1 MWHVIKV
8 HISCFDDNIC
18 NFVVFSLLLHA
29 ELKTTMMTKRLIS
42 TVYMLTIA
50 VVLSWAQPNNT
61 GSYYAAA
68 DGKKGSELKTA
79 MCGIIN
85 GKYKGTQ
92 FKQIAYGSGYL
103 SGVWGAFKTTDVIA
117 NGDTIRDRYSNITHY
132 IVGDDQGSSSATEG
146 AGGYNREHSFP
157 KSWFNCGSNVPA
169 GPGTDMHHIYPTD
182 VTVNNHR
189 GNLPYGE
196 NKGEKW
202 KSSGGYSKV
211 GACTYDGFS
220 NDCFEPA
227 NEWKGDFAR
236 AYFYMVTC
244 YEANQPSW
252 SSEMLSKNTYPS
264 FKEWA
269 LNLLLKWARQDPVS
283 DIEIARNEAVCAIQ
297 HNRNPFIDYPGLEEY
312 IWGTMTGVE
321 FDYTNGQ
328 VTYVAVPTFS
338 PIGGTYTTT
347 QNVTLSCATNGAS
360 IYYSTDGT
368 TPSASSTLYEDA
380 ITISTTTTL
389 KVIAIKDNVS
399 SEVVEATYTIEAET
413 PIPSSD
419 TLVWESFSGYESGSD
434 GTTAIDENETRLDYD
449 SWSEFNY
456 VYFGGGGCG
465 KLGSSKNTGSMEATG
480 IQLSGN
486 GILTFKVKKYGSD
499 GGKLNVTITG
509 ATTTGDKQV
518 TPPDNW
524 TEYTVNLT
532 NANGNVGITFAT
544 SNKRAYIDDIK
555 LVSANIPGDVNND
568 GSINVTDVTALV
580 NIILGK
586 DSTAPYIYNHVSAD
600 VNNDGKVDVTDVTEL
615 VNMVLAGNSN

>member
-1 MWHVIKV
+1 M
-8 HISCFDDNIC
+8 
-18 NFVVFSLLLHA
+18 
-29 ELKTTMMTKRLIS
+29 MMTKRLIS
-42 TVYMLTIA
+42 TVYMLTMA
-50 VVLSWAQPNNT
+50 VALSWAQPNNT

-68 DGKKGSELKTA
+68 NGKKGSELKTA

-92 FKQIAYGSGYL
+92 FKQIAYGSGTL
-103 SGVWGAFKTTDVIA
+103 NGVWGAFATTDVLDD
-117 NGDTIRDRYSNITHY
+117 GKTIRDRYSNITHY
-132 IVGDDQGSSSATEG
+132 TVGDDQGSSSATEG
-146 AGGYNREHSFP
+146 TGGYNREHSFP
-157 KSWFNCGSNVPA
+157 KSWFGGSTNI
-169 GPGTDMHHIYPTD
+169 GPGTDLHHIYPTD
-182 VTVNNHR
+182 VMVNSHR

-196 NKGEKW
+196 NNGESW

-244 YEANQPSW
+244 YESDQPSW

-312 IWGTMTGVE
+312 IWGTMTNVE

-328 VTYVAVPTFS
+328 VTYVAPPTFS
-338 PIGGTYTTT
+338 PAGGTYTTT

-360 IYYSTDGT
+360 IYYTTDGT
-368 TPSASSTLYEDA
+368 TPSASSTPYESA

-389 KVIAIKDNVS
+389 KVIAIKEGVS
-399 SEVVEATYTIEAET
+399 SEVVEATFTIQPET
-413 PIPSSD
+413 PIPSND
-419 TLVWESFSGYESGSD
+419 TLVWESFSGYTGADGSQEINPSN
-434 GTTAIDENETRLDYD
+434 GKLDYD
-449 SWSEFNY
+449 KWTTFTK
-456 VYFGGGGCG
+456 VYFGQNGCG
-465 KLGSSKNTGSMEATG
+465 KLGSSSAKGSMEATG

-486 GILTFKVKKYGSD
+486 GVLTFKVKRYGSD
-499 GGKLNVTITG
+499 TGKLNVTITG
-509 ATTTGDKQV
+509 AMATGDKQV

-524 TEYTVNLT
+524 TEYTINLT
-532 NANGNVGITFAT
+532 NANGSVSLKFETT
-544 SNKRAYIDDIK
+544 KRAYIDDIK

-586 DSTAPYIYNHVSAD
+586 DNTAPYIYNHVSAD
-600 VNNDGKVDVTDVTEL
+600 VNNDKKVDITDVTEL
-615 VNMVLAGNSN
+615 VNMVLAGGNSN